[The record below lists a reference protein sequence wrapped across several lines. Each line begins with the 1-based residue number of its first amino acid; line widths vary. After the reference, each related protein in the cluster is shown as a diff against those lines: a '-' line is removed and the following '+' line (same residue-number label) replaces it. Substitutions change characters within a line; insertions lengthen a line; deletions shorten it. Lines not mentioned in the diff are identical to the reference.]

1 MQLSFGL
8 KMSGCLSLGYAAKYE
23 EDTRVSP
30 IVGVLSSD
38 CPVKFQIEESDWSV
52 TTGLPAPGS
61 RKCRRWIENHQL
73 FVSGL

>member
-1 MQLSFGL
+1 M
-8 KMSGCLSLGYAAKYE
+8 
-23 EDTRVSP
+23 SP

-61 RKCRRWIENHQL
+61 HKCRRWIENHQL
-73 FVSGL
+73 FVRGL